1 MSEEKYELRERSMS
15 CHGSSFS
22 LDPDRAEEVKKDIK
36 EYIEDLINDIKLSGV
51 DPRKCDVSFE
61 YVTVT
66 YLEKVLEEDELTRR
80 RHDALIHW
88 MDVFHDKGVAFG
100 AGDGAPED
108 EQAMYIYEVLN
119 NTLEEMRKE
128 NK

>member
-1 MSEEKYELRERSMS
+1 MSEEKCKLRERSMS
-15 CHGSSFS
+15 CQGSSFS
-22 LDPDRAEEVKKDIK
+22 LDPDRAEEIKEDIK

-51 DPRKCDVSFE
+51 DPRKCDVSFD

-66 YLEKVLEEDELTRR
+66 YLEEVLEEDELTRR
-80 RHDALIHW
+80 RQDALIHW
-88 MDVFHDKGVAFG
+88 MDVFHEKGVAFG

-119 NTLEEMRKE
+119 NTFNEMQEENE
-128 NK
+128 

>member
-1 MSEEKYELRERSMS
+1 MSEEKYELRKRSMS

-22 LDPDRAEEVKKDIK
+22 LDPDRAEEVKEDIK

-66 YLEKVLEEDELTRR
+66 YLEKVLKEDELAIRR
-80 RHDALIHW
+80 QDALIHW

-108 EQAMYIYEVLN
+108 EQAMYIYKVLN
-119 NTLEEMRKE
+119 NTLEDMRKE